1 MEIDVTTMRERVD
14 GGLDV
19 KQLIF
24 MIFILSLLFRDVF
37 LLMLFEKFNK

>member
-1 MEIDVTTMRERVD
+1 MIIPCDGNRCERVD

-24 MIFILSLLFRDVF
+24 MIFISFKSLNWRC
-37 LLMLFEKFNK
+37 